1 MREHFLKAIV
11 NPLLLSYT
19 RDKQTGGTCFSEFSR
34 FSLSMPWILST
45 EENVSEAW
53 IGLHDHSSEG
63 RYIWVDGSTI
73 PFSEWLPGEPDGN
86 EDENC
91 IVQARGE
98 HSPGWGDRHC
108 FDAKAFVCK
117 VPLPGRDFKQSS
129 PQRRKPLAF
138 W

>member
-1 MREHFLKAIV
+1 MSNNHV
-11 NPLLLSYT
+11 
-19 RDKQTGGTCFSEFSR
+19 EFS
-34 FSLSMPWILST
+34 FPAILRL
-45 EENVSEAW
+45 EKNISEAW
-53 IGLHDHSSEG
+53 IGLHDHSKEG

-108 FDAKAFVCK
+108 FDIKAFVCGL
-117 VPLPGRDFKQSS
+117 PLPGKYD
-129 PQRRKPLAF
+129 LNL
-138 W
+138 